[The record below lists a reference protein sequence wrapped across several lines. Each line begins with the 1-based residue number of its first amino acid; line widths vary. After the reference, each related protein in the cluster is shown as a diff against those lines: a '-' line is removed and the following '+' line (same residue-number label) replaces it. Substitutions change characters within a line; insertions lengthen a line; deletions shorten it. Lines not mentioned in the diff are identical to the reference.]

1 MLQTRLWMGTVLVL
15 LTAGMLVLDQWLAP
29 WFPFLFVFVL
39 GLSLA
44 ACQELV
50 ALLGNARRPQ
60 VPLLFAG
67 VAVLGN
73 GKLVGPGAAAIW
85 LGSEPVEPDFGN
97 IRGADPGGIL
107 LGNGRLPATPDQ
119 GPNPEG
125 GSIERMARTLWVL
138 AYLGLLPCFLAQARW
153 LYPANQPAQGS
164 VALALIIFVP
174 KCCDIGAYGTG
185 RLLGRHQMTP
195 VLSPKKT
202 WEGAAGGLTLG
213 TLAAIGIDR
222 LGPVPLLGKCLGQEI
237 GFGVTLGGVGMFGDL
252 AESLVKRDCRRKD
265 ASTVVPGFGGVL
277 DVVDSVIFAAP
288 VGYLWLRSLAWVRT
302 PILTVFRIGNRN
314 PTFYR

>member
-1 MLQTRLWMGTVLVL
+1 MLQTRLWVGTLLVL
-15 LTAGMLVLDQWLAP
+15 LTTGMLILDQWLAP

-39 GLSLA
+39 VISLA

-50 ALLGNARRPQ
+50 ALLGSARGTQGTLVYIGVVLLGGGNWWVQ
-60 VPLLFAG
+60 VPRQYGWSSDPWSLILGIF
-67 VAVLGN
+67 VAL
-73 GKLVGPGAAAIW
+73 
-85 LGSEPVEPDFGN
+85 
-97 IRGADPGGIL
+97 IL
-107 LGNGRLPATPDQ
+107 AVFMWEMATFHLPDQ

-153 LYPANQPAQGS
+153 LYPNQPERGS
-164 VALALIIFVP
+164 VALAMLIFVP

-185 RLLGRHQMTP
+185 RVLGRHPMTP

-222 LGPVPLLGKCLGQEI
+222 LGPAPLLGESLGWEI
-237 GFGVTLGGVGMFGDL
+237 GFGVTLGIAGMLGDL

-288 VGYLWLRSLAWVRT
+288 FGYLWLRSLAG
-302 PILTVFRIGNRN
+302 PQ
-314 PTFYR
+314 Y